1 MGGRRRRGLADLIGE
16 VGAAPQEHVDEGRG
30 RESASPEAVP
40 EAREEAREDRP
51 GSGGGAAV
59 RPAARE
65 QSRDEAATPAAAAA
79 APGVQPTPRVPRVP
93 KYLAL
98 ERKEARLR
106 GDQVDSLASLA
117 RRVNRRKPSR
127 GGERITENTLIRV
140 AVDWLLSQEDN
151 VGGST
156 EEEIRRGLGVS
167 ETRSGRDA

>member
-16 VGAAPQEHVDEGRG
+16 VGSAPQEHEREGRG
-30 RESASPEAVP
+30 RESTATEAAPER
-40 EAREEAREDRP
+40 REEARESQP
-51 GSGGGAAV
+51 GSGGEATV
-59 RPAARE
+59 RE
-65 QSRDEAATPAAAAA
+65 QSRDEAATP
-79 APGVQPTPRVPRVP
+79 GVPPRVP

-117 RRVNRRKPSR
+117 RRVNRQKPSR

-140 AVDWLLSQEDN
+140 AVDWLLSQEDY

-156 EEEIRRGLGVS
+156 EEEIRRGLGV
-167 ETRSGRDA
+167 RHDAP

>member
-16 VGAAPQEHVDEGRG
+16 VGAAPQEHEDEGRG
-30 RESASPEAVP
+30 RESTATEAAPER
-40 EAREEAREDRP
+40 REEARESRP
-51 GSGGGAAV
+51 GSGGEATV
-59 RPAARE
+59 RE
-65 QSRDEAATPAAAAA
+65 QSRDEAATP
-79 APGVQPTPRVPRVP
+79 GVPPRVP

-117 RRVNRRKPSR
+117 RRVNRQKPSR

-140 AVDWLLSQEDN
+140 AVDWLLSQEDY

-156 EEEIRRGLGVS
+156 EEEIRRGLGV
-167 ETRSGRDA
+167 RHNAP

>member
-16 VGAAPQEHVDEGRG
+16 VGAAPQEHEDEGR
-30 RESASPEAVP
+30 ESTATEAAPER
-40 EAREEAREDRP
+40 REEARESQP
-51 GSGGGAAV
+51 GSGGEATV
-59 RPAARE
+59 RE
-65 QSRDEAATPAAAAA
+65 QSRDEAATP
-79 APGVQPTPRVPRVP
+79 GVPPRVP

-117 RRVNRRKPSR
+117 RRVNRQKPSR

-140 AVDWLLSQEDN
+140 AVDWLLSQEDY

-156 EEEIRRGLGVS
+156 EEEIRRGLGV
-167 ETRSGRDA
+167 RHDAS

>member
-16 VGAAPQEHVDEGRG
+16 VGAATQEHEDEGRG
-30 RESASPEAVP
+30 RESTATEAAPER
-40 EAREEAREDRP
+40 REEARESRP
-51 GSGGGAAV
+51 GSGGEAT
-59 RPAARE
+59 ARE
-65 QSRDEAATPAAAAA
+65 QSRDEAATP
-79 APGVQPTPRVPRVP
+79 GVPPRVP

-117 RRVNRRKPSR
+117 RRVNRQKPSR

-140 AVDWLLSQEDN
+140 AVDWLLSQEDY

-156 EEEIRRGLGVS
+156 EEEIRRGLGV
-167 ETRSGRDA
+167 RHDAP

>member
-16 VGAAPQEHVDEGRG
+16 VGAAPQEHEREGRG
-30 RESASPEAVP
+30 RKSTAIGTQEQVRESQ
-40 EAREEAREDRP
+40 P
-51 GSGGGAAV
+51 GSGGEATV
-59 RPAARE
+59 QPAARE
-65 QSRDEAATPAAAAA
+65 QSRNEAMTPA
-79 APGVQPTPRVPRVP
+79 PRVPKPRVP

-117 RRVNRRKPSR
+117 RRVNRQKPLR

-140 AVDWLLSQEDN
+140 AVDWLISQEEY

-156 EEEIRRGLGVS
+156 EEEIRRGLSVPGP
-167 ETRSGRDA
+167 RGGRGA

>member
-16 VGAAPQEHVDEGRG
+16 VGAAPQELEDEGRS
-30 RESASPEAVP
+30 RESTATEAAPER
-40 EAREEAREDRP
+40 REEARESRP
-51 GSGGGAAV
+51 GSGGEATV
-59 RPAARE
+59 RE
-65 QSRDEAATPAAAAA
+65 QSRDEAATP
-79 APGVQPTPRVPRVP
+79 GVPPRVP

-117 RRVNRRKPSR
+117 RRVNRQKPSR

-140 AVDWLLSQEDN
+140 AVDWLLSQEDY

-156 EEEIRRGLGVS
+156 EEEIRRGLGV
-167 ETRSGRDA
+167 RHDAP

>member
-16 VGAAPQEHVDEGRG
+16 VGAAPQEHEREGRG
-30 RESASPEAVP
+30 RKSTAIGTQEQVHESQ
-40 EAREEAREDRP
+40 P
-51 GSGGGAAV
+51 GSGGEATV
-59 RPAARE
+59 QPAARE
-65 QSRDEAATPAAAAA
+65 QSRNEAMSPA
-79 APGVQPTPRVPRVP
+79 PRVP

-117 RRVNRRKPSR
+117 RRVNRQKPLR

-140 AVDWLLSQEDN
+140 AVDWLISQEEY

-156 EEEIRRGLGVS
+156 EEEIRRGLSVPGP
-167 ETRSGRDA
+167 RGGRGA

>member
-16 VGAAPQEHVDEGRG
+16 VGAASQEREGGGRG
-30 RESASPEAVP
+30 REGTVP
-40 EAREEAREDRP
+40 REVPQEAREGAREDRP
-51 GSGGGAAV
+51 RSGGEATA
-59 RPAARE
+59 RPAAGER
-65 QSRDEAATPAAAAA
+65 SLDEAVTPA
-79 APGVQPTPRVPRVP
+79 PGGSPRLP

-117 RRVNRRKPSR
+117 RRVNRQKPSR

-140 AVDWLLSQEDN
+140 AVDWLLSQEEH

-156 EEEIRRGLGVS
+156 EEEIRRGLLGV
-167 ETRSGRDA
+167 RHDAP

>member
-16 VGAAPQEHVDEGRG
+16 VGAAPQEHEDEGRG
-30 RESASPEAVP
+30 RESTATEAAP
-40 EAREEAREDRP
+40 QRREEALESRP
-51 GSGGGAAV
+51 GSGGEATV
-59 RPAARE
+59 QE
-65 QSRDEAATPAAAAA
+65 QGRDEAATP
-79 APGVQPTPRVPRVP
+79 GVPPRVP

-117 RRVNRRKPSR
+117 RRVNRQKPSR

-140 AVDWLLSQEDN
+140 AVDWLLSQEDY

-156 EEEIRRGLGVS
+156 EEEIRRGLGVRHD
-167 ETRSGRDA
+167 TP

>member
-16 VGAAPQEHVDEGRG
+16 VGAAPQEHEDEGR
-30 RESASPEAVP
+30 ESTATEATPER
-40 EAREEAREDRP
+40 REEARESRP
-51 GSGGGAAV
+51 GSGGEATV
-59 RPAARE
+59 QE
-65 QSRDEAATPAAAAA
+65 QSRDEAATR
-79 APGVQPTPRVPRVP
+79 GVPPRVP

-117 RRVNRRKPSR
+117 RRVNRQKPSR

-140 AVDWLLSQEDN
+140 AVDWLLSQEDY

-156 EEEIRRGLGVS
+156 EEEIRRGLGV
-167 ETRSGRDA
+167 RHDAP

>member
-16 VGAAPQEHVDEGRG
+16 VGAALQEHEDEGRG
-30 RESASPEAVP
+30 RESAATEAAPERRG
-40 EAREEAREDRP
+40 EARESRP
-51 GSGGGAAV
+51 GSGGEDT
-59 RPAARE
+59 ARE
-65 QSRDEAATPAAAAA
+65 QSRDEAATS
-79 APGVQPTPRVPRVP
+79 GVPPRVP

-117 RRVNRRKPSR
+117 RRVNRQKPSR

-140 AVDWLLSQEDN
+140 AVDWLLSQKDY

-156 EEEIRRGLGVS
+156 EEEIRRGLGV
-167 ETRSGRDA
+167 RHDAP

>member
-16 VGAAPQEHVDEGRG
+16 VGAAPREHEGGG
-30 RESASPEAVP
+30 REGAVPGATP
-40 EAREEAREDRP
+40 EARE
-51 GSGGGAAV
+51 GA
-59 RPAARE
+59 
-65 QSRDEAATPAAAAA
+65 AATPAA
-79 APGVQPTPRVPRVP
+79 PRVPPRIP

-106 GDQVDSLASLA
+106 GDQMDSLASLA

-140 AVDWLLSQEDN
+140 AVDWLLSQEAH

-156 EEEIRRGLGVS
+156 EEEIRRSLGVPGPRFG
-167 ETRSGRDA
+167 TDT

>member
-16 VGAAPQEHVDEGRG
+16 VGAAPQEHEREGRG
-30 RESASPEAVP
+30 RKSTAIGTQERVRESHQRKSQ
-40 EAREEAREDRP
+40 P
-51 GSGGGAAV
+51 GSGGEATV
-59 RPAARE
+59 QPAARE
-65 QSRDEAATPAAAAA
+65 QSRNEAMTPAL
-79 APGVQPTPRVPRVP
+79 QVP

-117 RRVNRRKPSR
+117 RRVNRQKPLR

-140 AVDWLLSQEDN
+140 AVDWLISQEEY

-156 EEEIRRGLGVS
+156 EEEIRRGLSVPGP
-167 ETRSGRDA
+167 RGGRGA

>member
-16 VGAAPQEHVDEGRG
+16 VGAAPQEHEREGRG
-30 RESASPEAVP
+30 RKRAAIGTPEQVHESQ
-40 EAREEAREDRP
+40 P
-51 GSGGGAAV
+51 GSGGEATV
-59 RPAARE
+59 QPAARE
-65 QSRDEAATPAAAAA
+65 QSRNEAMTPA
-79 APGVQPTPRVPRVP
+79 PRVPKPRVP

-117 RRVNRRKPSR
+117 RRVNRQKPLR

-140 AVDWLLSQEDN
+140 AVDWLISQEEY

-156 EEEIRRGLGVS
+156 EEEIRRGLSVPGPHG
-167 ETRSGRDA
+167 GRGA